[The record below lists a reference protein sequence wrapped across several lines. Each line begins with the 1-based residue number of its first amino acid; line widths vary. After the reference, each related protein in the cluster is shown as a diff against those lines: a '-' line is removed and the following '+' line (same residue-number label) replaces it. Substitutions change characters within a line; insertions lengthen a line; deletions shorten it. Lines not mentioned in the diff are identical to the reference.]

1 MKDLLEKGAVVQ
13 RDMETYAIAPHLTG
27 GLITP
32 KQLRD
37 IADVAE
43 KYNASAVKVTGA
55 QRIAIVGLKEED
67 IDNAWAD
74 LGMKPGAAIGLCV
87 RSVKIC
93 PGTTFCK
100 RGLQDSVAI
109 GSKLDGAFH
118 GRNLPNK
125 LKIGVSGCPNSCAD
139 SHTRDIG
146 LIGGPKGWILYLGG
160 RGGVI
165 PRLGDRIAMNIPDE
179 RIFQIEDGQPW
190 ISAYEITCFGV
201 NTSEDIGKGLSR
213 ESVGILNPELLYNI
227 NIASYGFY
235 NKTGCSE
242 IDYLIPYKVFYNKAS
257 NTITSYID
265 YTSFFR
271 KNKRFYGIVLE
282 DANARDLGFNY
293 GLADTT
299 QNIRFK
305 KNVNLSNSITPTQGF
320 YHKGYSCG
328 VSSGCNNYSPYESRY
343 HFYLTKL
350 PASIHIKLWRDFP
363 AKESQPED
371 INYEII
377 FN

>member
-1 MKDLLEKGAVVQ
+1 MIDLLDKGAVVQ

-125 LKIGVSGCPNSCAD
+125 LKIGVSGCPNSCSD
-139 SHTRDIG
+139 NHTRDIG
-146 LIGGPKGWILYLGG
+146 LMGMPKGWTIFAGG
-160 RGGVI
+160 KGGTM
-165 PRLGDRIAMNIPDE
+165 PRLGNRLIMNVPDDKVLEMVDKIVKVYAENASGKERLGAYIDR
-179 RIFQIEDGQPW
+179 
-190 ISAYEITCFGV
+190 V
-201 NTSEDIGKGLSR
+201 GLDKFKS
-213 ESVGILNPELLYNI
+213 ILNL
-227 NIASYGFY
+227 
-235 NKTGCSE
+235 
-242 IDYLIPYKVFYNKAS
+242 D
-257 NTITSYID
+257 
-265 YTSFFR
+265 SF
-271 KNKRFYGIVLE
+271 L
-282 DANARDLGFNY
+282 
-293 GLADTT
+293 
-299 QNIRFK
+299 Q
-305 KNVNLSNSITPTQGF
+305 
-320 YHKGYSCG
+320 
-328 VSSGCNNYSPYESRY
+328 
-343 HFYLTKL
+343 
-350 PASIHIKLWRDFP
+350 
-363 AKESQPED
+363 
-371 INYEII
+371 
-377 FN
+377 